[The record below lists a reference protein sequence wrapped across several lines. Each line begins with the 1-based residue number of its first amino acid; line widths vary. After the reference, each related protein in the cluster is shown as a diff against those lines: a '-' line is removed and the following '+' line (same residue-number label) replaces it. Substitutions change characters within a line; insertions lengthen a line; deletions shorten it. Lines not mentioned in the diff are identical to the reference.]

1 MNSMTGFGRAEIE
14 ENGMKMAVEL
24 KSVNHRFLD
33 MNIRMPRFML
43 FLEDYMRR
51 LIKESVARGRVD
63 VFLNYTATEESGKTV
78 KVDTGLLKG
87 YMAAA
92 REIENATGIQND
104 LSMAEVMR
112 LSDVLIFEDQEK
124 DEDALKSLME
134 RTAREALRG
143 LTEARKREGER
154 ICADLID
161 RIGALRRIASA
172 IEKREPSVVE
182 EYRKKLHD
190 RLAEELDETEID
202 INRFNSEIL
211 YFADKMSITEELV
224 RLKSHCSAL
233 EELLAGS
240 SANGRSLDF
249 IVQELNREFNTIGSK
264 SADVKITKLVIDGK
278 SEVEKIRE
286 QVQNIE

>member
-14 ENGMKMAVEL
+14 ENGIKMAVEL

-124 DEDALKSLME
+124 DEDVLKSLME

-143 LTEARKREGER
+143 LTEARKREGEH

-172 IEKREPSVVE
+172 IEEREPSVVE

-264 SADVKITKLVIDGK
+264 SADVEITKLVIDGK